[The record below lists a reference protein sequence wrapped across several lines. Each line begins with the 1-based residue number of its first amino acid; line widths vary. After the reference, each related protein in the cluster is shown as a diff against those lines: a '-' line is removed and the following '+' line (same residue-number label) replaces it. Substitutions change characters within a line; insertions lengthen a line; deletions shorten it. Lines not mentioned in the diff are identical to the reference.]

1 MHKSRNALLLLLM
14 IALIAM
20 SGAVMA
26 QDDMMAGKGGRLV
39 VADANS
45 NTSFDPFV
53 SSWHSWPHY
62 ALFPT
67 LFSRA
72 LDMSYVGYLADSW
85 EVSEDSKSLTIHLI
99 DHATFTDGTPINA
112 EALKW
117 NLEKYADPESTAS
130 TGRALI
136 TLLDNIEVLD
146 DYSFT
151 MHMNSPHAP
160 LFFVLA
166 GLEIVSPTA
175 YESIGPDD
183 FGTNPVGGGPFILK
197 ELVTDNY
204 ALFERNPDF
213 TWAPPELY
221 DHPGPV
227 FLDELQI
234 LFIGEE
240 QTVLA
245 ALETGEISL
254 AGIPTQNLADAEAN
268 PDIDVHVAKLSQIR
282 YVGFNTSKDPWT
294 NPDLRKAFAYATDRQ
309 EFVTLAWD
317 DLADPLYQP
326 LPPTIWG
333 HNPELNAIAPSFD
346 PEKAGAML
354 DELGYVDADGDGLRE
369 DPDGNDWTVPLATA
383 SPDEW
388 LRQAEVLEAQWRAVG
403 IPLQIDVLE
412 FSALIDLTTTGEHDL
427 FLLLYDYQDPSFLTY
442 FFDPERKGGSNRA
455 WFSTDELTELLVA
468 ADSQLDPELRYE
480 AVTAV
485 SEYII
490 DASPWVYLA
499 VPPALTGV
507 RAELM
512 GWRIHPDTSF
522 LYWNAYFEV
531 E

>member
-1 MHKSRNALLLLLM
+1 MWSLRLAESNLEDKDVRKSRNALLLLLM
-14 IALIAM
+14 IALITM
-20 SGAVMA
+20 SGAALA
-26 QDDMMAGKGGRLV
+26 QDDIMAGKGGRLV

-85 EVSEDSKSLTIHLI
+85 EVSEDSKSLTINLI
-99 DHATFTDGTPINA
+99 ENATFTDGTPINA

-117 NLEKYADPESTAS
+117 NLDKYADPESTAS

-136 TLLDNIEVLD
+136 TLLDNIEVHD

-175 YESIGPDD
+175 YEAIGPDD
-183 FGTNPVGGGPFILK
+183 FGTSPVGGGPFILK

-317 DLADPLYQP
+317 DL
-326 LPPTIWG
+326 
-333 HNPELNAIAPSFD
+333 S
-346 PEKAGAML
+346 
-354 DELGYVDADGDGLRE
+354 
-369 DPDGNDWTVPLATA
+369 VP
-383 SPDEW
+383 
-388 LRQAEVLEAQWRAVG
+388 
-403 IPLQIDVLE
+403 
-412 FSALIDLTTTGEHDL
+412 
-427 FLLLYDYQDPSFLTY
+427 
-442 FFDPERKGGSNRA
+442 
-455 WFSTDELTELLVA
+455 
-468 ADSQLDPELRYE
+468 
-480 AVTAV
+480 AV
-485 SEYII
+485 SAAAAYNLGAQSRTERDRPKLRPRESGR
-490 DASPWVYLA
+490 DAA
-499 VPPALTGV
+499 
-507 RAELM
+507 RARLCRC
-512 GWRIHPDTSF
+512 GWRWHARGPR
-522 LYWNAYFEV
+522 WQ
-531 E
+531 

>member
-1 MHKSRNALLLLLM
+1 MKKSGMAVFTLVMIVTLM
-14 IALIAM
+14 VG
-20 SGAVMA
+20 GAVVA
-26 QDDMMAGKGGRLV
+26 QDDMMEGKGGRLV

-62 ALFPT
+62 AMYPT
-67 LFSRA
+67 LFWRA

-85 EVSEDSKSLTIHLI
+85 EVSEDSRSLTIHLI
-99 DHATFTDGTPINA
+99 DYASFTDGTPIDA
-112 EALKW
+112 AALKW

-130 TGRALI
+130 TGRDLI
-136 TLLDNIEVLD
+136 TLLDNIEVHD

-151 MHMNSPHAP
+151 MHMNAPHAP

-175 YESIGPDD
+175 YEAIGPDD

-227 FLDELQI
+227 FLDELEI
-234 LFIGEE
+234 KFIGEE

-254 AGIPTQNLADAEAN
+254 AGIPTQNLADAQAN
-268 PDIDVHVAKLSQIR
+268 PDIDVHVAQLSQIR

-317 DLADPLYQP
+317 DLAQPLYQP

-333 HNPELNAIAPSFD
+333 HNPELNEIAPSFD
-346 PEKAGAML
+346 PDKAMAML
-354 DELGYVDADGDGLRE
+354 DELGYVDVDGDGLRE
-369 DPDGNDWTVPLATA
+369 DPDGNTWTVPLATA

-412 FSALIDLTTTGEHDL
+412 FAALVDLTTTGTHDL
-427 FLLLYDYQDPSFLTY
+427 FLLLYGYQDPSILTY

-455 WFSTDELTELLVA
+455 WFSTDELTNLLVA
-468 ADSQLDPELRYE
+468 ADSQLDPDMRYE

-485 SEYII
+485 SKYII
-490 DASPWVYLA
+490 EASPWVYLA

-512 GWRIHPDTSF
+512 NWRIHPDTSF
-522 LYWNAYFEV
+522 LYWNAYFET